1 MRIGLMSVCAA
12 DLEIDGVAAVA
23 KEFGLEGLELA
34 AGYLGKFRGEPEGKE
49 WHIDTEDLLASAE
62 RAALAARA
70 AGLEIFSFASHCAA
84 DDLDRFE
91 SLCRAAGSI
100 GCPQVRLGVGGYDAA
115 LGFWG
120 SIDRARDQL
129 SQAVERAREYN
140 VRTVIE
146 LHDNTMA
153 DGVLASYYLVRDMDP
168 GEVGVIFDA
177 GNARVF
183 GYQPWPE
190 ALDILYDFIAHVHV
204 KDLTWIRKGDERVVD
219 FVGPDEGLTEWP
231 ELLRLLAAR
240 GYDGWLSIEDY
251 RGGWCRKNPQ
261 WPTRKKVGE
270 WKSYLDGIIAKL

>member
-12 DLEIDGVAAVA
+12 DLEIDGVVAVA

-34 AGYLGKFRGEPEGKE
+34 AGYLGKFRGEAEGPE
-49 WHIDTEDLLASAE
+49 WHIDTADVLASAE
-62 RAALAARA
+62 RAALKARE
-70 AGLEIFSFASHCAA
+70 AGLEIYSFASRCAA

-91 SLCRAAGSI
+91 SLCRAAASI
-100 GCPQVRLGVGGYDAA
+100 GCPQVRIGVAGYDAA

-120 SIDRARDQL
+120 SIDRSRDQL
-129 SQAVERAREYN
+129 SQAIERAREYE

-168 GEVGVIFDA
+168 REVGVIFDA
-177 GNARVF
+177 GNARVY

-190 ALDILYDFIAHVHV
+190 ALDILYDYIAHVHV
-204 KDLTWIRKGDERVVD
+204 KDMNWVRKGEQRVVE
-219 FVGPDEGLTEWP
+219 FSGPDEGLTEWP
-231 ELLRLLAAR
+231 ELLKLLAAR

-251 RGGWCRKNPQ
+251 RGGWCAKNPD
-261 WPTRKKVGE
+261 WPTALKVGQ
-270 WKSYLDGIIAKL
+270 WKKYLDGILGKL